1 MNFIDYSMDK
11 NLNKGEG
18 NFRERL
24 IIRIVKSLCYLFNSV
39 FKLKGILVDFIVLV
53 LMEVDGIFLKFL
65 FFKILLINVVF
76 LRMEFKIGVL
86 GNKLDFILS
95 ERNESGNY
103 DSELIVVEENEYEDM
118 FGFRDL

>member
-24 IIRIVKSLCYLFNSV
+24 IIRIVKSLCYLFNGV

-95 ERNESGNY
+95 ERNEIGNY

>member
-18 NFRERL
+18 NFREKL

-95 ERNESGNY
+95 ERNEIGNY

>member
-24 IIRIVKSLCYLFNSV
+24 IIRIVKSLSYLFNSV

-95 ERNESGNY
+95 ERNEIGNY